1 MIRNF
6 RDRTTEAV
14 FNGESRKGFPADL
27 PRWCAEKLCYLNAA
41 GDLGDLRSP
50 PGNQR
55 PIAGVLCLDRG
66 RPGGGRDHGLSLEEE
81 ATIAKKLKPIQPGEV
96 LREEFLVPLKMSADA
111 LVKARGLPRTRIE
124 RIASEQ
130 SGIAAD
136 TALRLAKGL
145 GTTAQL
151 WLKPA

>member
-1 MIRNF
+1 M
-6 RDRTTEAV
+6 
-14 FNGESRKGFPADL
+14 
-27 PRWCAEKLCYLNAA
+27 
-41 GDLGDLRSP
+41 
-50 PGNQR
+50 
-55 PIAGVLCLDRG
+55 
-66 RPGGGRDHGLSLEEE
+66 
-81 ATIAKKLKPIQPGEV
+81 AKKLKPIQPGEV